1 MKALVFLIDGKR
13 QSNRNWGLDV
23 CMFLFNL
30 IGSANYF
37 NLMTYTRTP
46 EELKVSVS
54 ANLVDERRHEQ
65 LQKGNIAEIGSA
77 SC

>member
-37 NLMTYTRTP
+37 NLMTYTLTP
-46 EELKVSVS
+46 EELKSMS
-54 ANLVDERRHEQ
+54 DAMNSYK
-65 LQKGNIAEIGSA
+65 KGTSPK
-77 SC
+77 